1 MDDMKN
7 QRKAPEEYGNRNA
20 GRGPDKGSPVGDSGK
35 PDSEPGPDRILSLA
49 RGGDPEAQFKLSEM
63 YQSGDGRVP
72 FDFAES
78 TRWLIAAAEQG
89 HTVAQEFLGES
100 YYEGDGVEKDF
111 EQAAKWFKVAAKAG
125 NLDARFHLGRM
136 YARGE
141 ADMKDDPDGERWLAV
156 ADSVFYDYNSLFWA
170 SLMGL
175 YDDGTLPRPDEPES
189 FHWLRRAAVAGQRA
203 AQYVLAS
210 AYLNGE
216 RVDLDKA
223 EAAKWFRKAA
233 IQGCKRSQ
241 AALGVMFLRGEG
253 M

>member
-7 QRKAPEEYGNRNA
+7 QRKAPEEYRNRNA
-20 GRGPDKGSPVGDSGK
+20 GRGPDKGFPVGDSGK

-89 HTVAQEFLGES
+89 HTVAQEFLGEA
-100 YYEGDGVEKDF
+100 YYEGDGVEQDF
-111 EQAAKWFKVAAKAG
+111 EQAAKWLRAAAKKG
-125 NLDARFHLGRM
+125 NPDAQFYLGRM
-136 YARGE
+136 YAREE
-141 ADMKDDPDGERWLAV
+141 ADMEDDPDAERWIAV
-156 ADSVFYDYNSLFWA
+156 ADSVCYDAKSHLFA
-170 SLMGL
+170 SLQGL
-175 YDDGTLPRPDEPES
+175 FEDGTLPRPGEPES
-189 FHWLRRAAVAGQRA
+189 FHGLRRAAVAGQRA
-203 AQYVLAS
+203 AQYVLGS

-216 RVDLDKA
+216 GVERDEA

-233 IQGCKRSQ
+233 MQGCRRSQ
-241 AALGVMFLRGEG
+241 AALGVMFLRGGG